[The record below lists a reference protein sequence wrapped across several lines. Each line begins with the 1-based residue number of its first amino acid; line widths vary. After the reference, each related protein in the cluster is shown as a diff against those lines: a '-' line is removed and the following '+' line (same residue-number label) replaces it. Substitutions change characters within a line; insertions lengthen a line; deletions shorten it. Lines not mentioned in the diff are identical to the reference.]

1 MMVRFGGAALVLF
14 ALLLARKSHP
24 AQTATLPRGSVGPPS
39 ASPTC
44 TLRGIA
50 EPRVNA
56 DIEDGQGHVVAR
68 FSGAPTPLVASDFP
82 LDARGRVRIETGTGA
97 GGFRIRGLLAVNDL
111 PLFTA
116 SEVPVIADHVW
127 LAQGRAVAFLTSA
140 PGRLRV
146 EKRLAQPL
154 AQTFTAWAP
163 CSALALAALPTAGF
177 TPSGSARRYLLKK
190 SSLELFD
197 RPEGS
202 SLLSVTRA
210 QDTEGVLFFSSDERA
225 DWLSVEYHGDVI
237 LQAWARSRELVPLP
251 SAEANDQLSARSSLR
266 NPARL
271 AIQGEPRIVKP
282 VRDVPLRASSREAD
296 APIGVIEPGAE
307 TYVLDVVAGWA
318 SVMPKALNV
327 VPGPDRQF
335 WVKTSDLGI

>member
-1 MMVRFGGAALVLF
+1 MMERLSSAALVLS
-14 ALLLARKSHP
+14 ALLIARNGHP
-24 AQTATLPRGSVGPPS
+24 AQTATLPRGSAGPPS

-44 TLRGIA
+44 ALRGIV

-56 DIEDGQGHVVAR
+56 DIEDGQGHVIAR

-82 LDARGRVRIETGTGA
+82 VDSHGRVRVETGTGA
-97 GGFRIRGLLAVNDL
+97 GGFRIRGLLPVNDL

-116 SEVPVIADHVW
+116 SDVPVIADHVW
-127 LAQGRAVAFLTSA
+127 IAQGRAVTFVTSA
-140 PGRLRV
+140 PGRLRI
-146 EKRLAQPL
+146 EKRATQPIS
-154 AQTFTAWAP
+154 QTFAAWAN
-163 CSALALAALPTAGF
+163 CSALALAAMPTA
-177 TPSGSARRYLLKK
+177 TLAPSTGARYLLKK
-190 SSLELFD
+190 SSLQLFD
-197 RPEGS
+197 QPAGA
-202 SLLSVTRA
+202 SLLTVTRA
-210 QDTEGVLFFSSDERA
+210 HDGDGVLFFSSEQRA
-225 DWLSVEYHGDVI
+225 DWLNVEYHGDVI
-237 LQAWARSRELVPLP
+237 IQAWARTKDLVSLP
-251 SAEANDQLSARSSLR
+251 AGEGPDQLSSRSSIR
-266 NPARL
+266 SPTRL

-282 VRDVPLRASSREAD
+282 VRDVPLRAAAHESD

>member
-14 ALLLARKSHP
+14 ALLVARNGHP

-56 DIEDGQGHVVAR
+56 DIEDAQGHVVAR

-97 GGFRIRGLLAVNDL
+97 GGFRIRGLLAVSDL

-116 SEVPVIADHVW
+116 SDVAVIADHVW
-127 LAQGRAVAFLTSA
+127 LAPGRAVGFVTSA

-146 EKRLAQPL
+146 EKRLTQPL
-154 AQTFTAWAP
+154 AQTFATWAQ
-163 CSALALAALPTAGF
+163 CSALALAAMP
-177 TPSGSARRYLLKK
+177 TPSWAPRGSARRYVLKK
-190 SSLELFD
+190 GSLELFD
-197 RPEGS
+197 RPDGS
-202 SLLSVTRA
+202 SLLNITRA
-210 QDTEGVLFFSSDERA
+210 QDSEGVLFFSNEEKS
-225 DWLSVEYHGDVI
+225 DWLSLEYHGDVI
-237 LQAWARSRELVPLP
+237 IQAWARSKDVVALP
-251 SAEANDQLSARSSLR
+251 SGEVSDQLGPRSSLR
-266 NPARL
+266 SPARL

-282 VRDVPLRASSREAD
+282 VRDAPLRASARESD

-327 VPGPDRQF
+327 VPAPDRQF